1 MLRAI
6 ENYPLT
12 KQQTIN
18 FEFLTTVM
26 KRSSKAKNVLARINA
41 NTKLGDLRKIAASIK
56 KDHDLAMEL
65 WSTGNFFPRL
75 LAILIMDNKL
85 VSDDLIEMFDQ
96 DMQTHSFDERN
107 QLMDW
112 FMANQLLKNKKTI
125 SPL

>member
-41 NTKLGDLRKIAASIK
+41 NTKLGDQ
-56 KDHDLAMEL
+56 LAE
-65 WSTGNFFPRL
+65 
-75 LAILIMDNKL
+75 
-85 VSDDLIEMFDQ
+85 
-96 DMQTHSFDERN
+96 
-107 QLMDW
+107 QLQNYPEEALY
-112 FMANQLLKNKKTI
+112 F
-125 SPL
+125 